1 MEEQP
6 EQRTNSRIDKRLACR
21 NERPSQNSTATQ
33 MCQIINKTIPIQAAI
48 HMDINMN
55 TLRLAE
61 TTNVWCR

>member
-33 MCQIINKTIPIQAAI
+33 MCQIINKTIPIQAPL
-48 HMDINMN
+48 HMDINM
-55 TLRLAE
+55 AE
-61 TTNVWCR
+61 TPNVWCR